1 MPAIDLD
8 QYTGVKLHKDGKVLT
23 ATLTNPEKRNAMTP
37 AMSKD
42 LDRLWGDVDRDDDVY
57 VVVLTG
63 AGDAFCAGVD
73 LGNVSCGKSTTGKV
87 TSRALGKEIRDRFWK
102 MLDCETPIIS
112 KVRGPAYGLG
122 ASICLSA
129 DIVVASENA
138 RFADSH
144 VRMGIAAGDGGVA
157 LWPLLVGFHRAKE
170 FLMLG
175 DVIPARRAEEI
186 GLINHCVPDDELDA
200 FVDEMARRLADG
212 APRAI
217 SWTKLAMNIVLK
229 QLTAGAFE
237 ASVAYDMMTL
247 RMDDAREGST
257 AFMEKRAPRF
267 TGD

>member
-1 MPAIDLD
+1 
-8 QYTGVKLHKDGKVLT
+8 
-23 ATLTNPEKRNAMTP
+23 
-37 AMSKD
+37 
-42 LDRLWGDVDRDDDVY
+42 
-57 VVVLTG
+57 
-63 AGDAFCAGVD
+63 
-73 LGNVSCGKSTTGKV
+73 
-87 TSRALGKEIRDRFWK
+87 
-102 MLDCETPIIS
+102 
-112 KVRGPAYGLG
+112 
-122 ASICLSA
+122 
-129 DIVVASENA
+129 
-138 RFADSH
+138 
-144 VRMGIAAGDGGVA
+144 MGIAAGDGGVA

>member
-1 MPAIDLD
+1 
-8 QYTGVKLHKDGKVLT
+8 
-23 ATLTNPEKRNAMTP
+23 
-37 AMSKD
+37 
-42 LDRLWGDVDRDDDVY
+42 
-57 VVVLTG
+57 
-63 AGDAFCAGVD
+63 
-73 LGNVSCGKSTTGKV
+73 
-87 TSRALGKEIRDRFWK
+87 
-102 MLDCETPIIS
+102 
-112 KVRGPAYGLG
+112 
-122 ASICLSA
+122 
-129 DIVVASENA
+129 
-138 RFADSH
+138 
-144 VRMGIAAGDGGVA
+144 
-157 LWPLLVGFHRAKE
+157 
-170 FLMLG
+170 MLG

>member
-42 LDRLWGDVDRDDDVY
+42 LDRLWGDVDRDDDVN

-73 LGNVSCGKSTTGKV
+73 LGNVSRGESTTGKV

-122 ASICLSA
+122 ALIS
-129 DIVVASENA
+129 
-138 RFADSH
+138 
-144 VRMGIAAGDGGVA
+144 
-157 LWPLLVGFHRAKE
+157 
-170 FLMLG
+170 FL
-175 DVIPARRAEEI
+175 I
-186 GLINHCVPDDELDA
+186 
-200 FVDEMARRLADG
+200 
-212 APRAI
+212 PRAGI
-217 SWTKLAMNIVLK
+217 PEEGAVDVL
-229 QLTAGAFE
+229 E
-237 ASVAYDMMTL
+237 PIEPVDVDPSL
-247 RMDDAREGST
+247 REPRTPEP
-257 AFMEKRAPRF
+257 RA
-267 TGD
+267 